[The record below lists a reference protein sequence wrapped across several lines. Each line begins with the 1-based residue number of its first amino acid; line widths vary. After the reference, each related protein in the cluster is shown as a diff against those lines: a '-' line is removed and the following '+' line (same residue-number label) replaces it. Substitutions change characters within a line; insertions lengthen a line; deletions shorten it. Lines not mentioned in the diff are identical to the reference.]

1 MVSPET
7 DQGGGQVTI
16 DELINH
22 AREAHRHMMIV
33 ANETE
38 SKVMMAAVNLE
49 TRWETEVITKLEEA
63 TRC

>member
-1 MVSPET
+1 M
-7 DQGGGQVTI
+7 TI

-49 TRWETEVITKLEEA
+49 TRWETEVVTKLEEA
-63 TRC
+63 NHG